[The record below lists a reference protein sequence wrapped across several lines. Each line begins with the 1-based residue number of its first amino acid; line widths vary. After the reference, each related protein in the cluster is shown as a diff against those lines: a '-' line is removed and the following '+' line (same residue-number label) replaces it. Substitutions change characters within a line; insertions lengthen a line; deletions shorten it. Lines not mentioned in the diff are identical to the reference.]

1 MGAGASIPTSEEA
14 AKEAGYTDEQIAE
27 YKAKAT
33 AEAAPAEAAPT
44 AEEAAPAEAAP
55 AETPAV
61 DVEQEKSARMI
72 QVAAKRKDE
81 RKVAKVR
88 VAEQKVIN
96 SIGMRTG
103 RHTNIVSLHRP
114 PARLHGACNN
124 AALGSS

>member
-27 YKAKAT
+27 YKAEGEAGAAT
-33 AEAAPAEAAPT
+33 LGAAPAEAAP
-44 AEEAAPAEAAP
+44 ADAAPADAAPSEAAPAEAAPAEAAP
-55 AETPAV
+55 AETPAA
-61 DVEQEKSARMI
+61 DAEQEKSARVI

-96 SIGMRTG
+96 SIGARTG
-103 RHTNIVSLHRP
+103 SHTDSVPRH
-114 PARLHGACNN
+114 
-124 AALGSS
+124 